1 MRSSTPRFGPP
12 EGGTTDP
19 VDVRKVIRKRFRHE
33 NEHASVAGDVNAG
46 VATNVGAKSS
56 RTTVSSR
63 QRVSD
68 PGRRRQS
75 LVKFD
80 QEELMNKP
88 EVRSTTD
95 VPTEERVEERGVGHR
110 AAPID
115 EDVVGELNAALPE
128 EQPSEVKDTQT
139 GDDRGGRHHDRSD

>member
-1 MRSSTPRFGPP
+1 
-12 EGGTTDP
+12 

-33 NEHASVAGDVNAG
+33 NEHTSVAGDVNAV
-46 VATNVGAKSS
+46 VAANVGAKSS

-75 LVKFD
+75 LVKLD

-95 VPTEERVEERGVGHR
+95 VPTEERVEERVERSEGHR

-128 EQPSEVKDTQT
+128 EQPSEVKETQR
-139 GDDRGGRHHDRSD
+139 GDDRAGRHHDGSD